1 MDTKDHK
8 LDVTDKIAEIKRFM
22 PEVYKAIQ
30 AKAVEVGNVAYEVV
44 RRSLRGEANCFYAF
58 EGGRVVGTPFSAGPL
73 TAEVAAAMV
82 TFGCAFVCI
91 FCPSEAV
98 AKDASHPL
106 IGTPTPTGH
115 AGNSA
120 PAETPVAGLGESP
133 LSSPKVAG

>member
-1 MDTKDHK
+1 MDSKESK
-8 LDVTDKIAEIKRFM
+8 LDVTDKIDEIKRFM
-22 PEVYKAIQ
+22 PETYKSIQ
-30 AKAVEVGNVAYEVV
+30 AKAAEVGNVAYEVV
-44 RRSLRGEANCFYAF
+44 RRGLRGEANCFYAF

-91 FCPSEAV
+91 FCLVSAP
-98 AKDASHPL
+98 ASSPAHPP
-106 IGTPTPTGH
+106 IGTPTPTCR

-133 LSSPKVAG
+133 LNSPKVAG